1 MSNPV
6 PADGRPIPD
15 GLVAAI
21 DETVPQVQAGVTY
34 TLAATIFRDVQAAR
48 RDMQVLTAGRTRPIH
63 WHKEGPIIR
72 EATLSLIEH
81 HVITGTALARR
92 SSRIGQVT
100 ARSAL
105 MSELVVDLASY
116 GVDHMIIESRGE
128 LEDGRDRSVILDCL
142 HELAISSPT
151 YDWRTK
157 AEPLLSYPDAL
168 AGITREQ
175 LTLGHSPGF
184 SRLQKAGIVSEVRYV
199 A

>member
-6 PADGRPIPD
+6 SSDSQPIPD

-21 DETVPQVQAGVTY
+21 DETVPQVQGGVTY
-34 TLAATIFRDVQAAR
+34 TLAATIFRDVQEAR
-48 RDMQVLTAGRTRPIH
+48 HDMQELTAGRTRPIH
-63 WHKEGPIIR
+63 WHKEGPTIR
-72 EATLSLIEH
+72 EAALSLIEH
-81 HVITGTALARR
+81 QVIVGRVLARR
-92 SSRIGQVT
+92 ASRFGQVT
-100 ARSAL
+100 ARAVL
-105 MSELVVDLASY
+105 MAELVVDLASY
-116 GVDHMIIESRGE
+116 GVGHMIIESRGE

-142 HELAISSPT
+142 HELSISGLT

-184 SRLQKAGIVSEVRYV
+184 SRLQQAGIVSEVRYV

>member
-6 PADGRPIPD
+6 TADGRPIPD

-21 DETVPQVQAGVTY
+21 DETVPQVQGGVTY
-34 TLAATIFRDVQAAR
+34 TLAATIFRDAHAAR
-48 RDMQVLTAGRTRPIH
+48 RDMQDLTAGRSRPIH
-63 WHKEGPIIR
+63 WHKEGPTIR

-81 HVITGTALARR
+81 HIIAGKTLARR
-92 SSRIGQVT
+92 ASRSNQIT
-100 ARSAL
+100 ARAEL
-105 MSELVVDLASY
+105 MAELVVDLASY
-116 GVDHMIIESRGE
+116 GVSHMIIESRGE
-128 LEDGRDRSVILDCL
+128 LEDGRDRSVILNCL
-142 HELAISSPT
+142 HELAISSLT

-175 LTLGHSPGF
+175 LMLGDSPGF
-184 SRLQKAGIVSEVRYV
+184 SRLQEASIVSEVRYV

>member
-6 PADGRPIPD
+6 AADGRPIPD

-21 DETVPQVQAGVTY
+21 DETVPQVQGGVTY

-48 RDMQVLTAGRTRPIH
+48 RDMQELTAGRTRPIH
-63 WHKEGPIIR
+63 WHKEGPTIR
-72 EATLSLIEH
+72 EAALSLIEH
-81 HVITGTALARR
+81 HVIRGKALARR
-92 SSRIGQVT
+92 ASRLGQVT
-100 ARSAL
+100 ARAVL
-105 MSELVVDLASY
+105 MAELVVDLASH
-116 GVDHMIIESRGE
+116 GVSHMIIESRGE
-128 LEDGRDRSVILDCL
+128 LEDGRDRSVMLDCL
-142 HELAISSPT
+142 HELTISSLT

-168 AGITREQ
+168 AGITREL

-184 SRLQKAGIVSEVRYV
+184 YRLQQASIVSEVRYI